1 MFLMLPLCTVL
12 KLGEG
17 HKKRLLSA
25 QVLGRI
31 ADMHGFG
38 ISRSLQDR
46 IAMAAGFEQ
55 RKGHENVA
63 AEVSAFLEN
72 QLIRSFD

>member
-1 MFLMLPLCTVL
+1 MLLLRTVL

-17 HKKRLLSA
+17 HKERLLSA
-25 QVLGRI
+25 QVSGWI

-46 IAMAAGFEQ
+46 IAMVAGFEQ
-55 RKGHENVA
+55 RKGHGNVA
-63 AEVSAFLEN
+63 AVVSAFLEN
-72 QLIRSFD
+72 QLI

>member
-1 MFLMLPLCTVL
+1 MPFVGT
-12 KLGEG
+12 GF
-17 HKKRLLSA
+17 
-25 QVLGRI
+25 GRI

-55 RKGHENVA
+55 RKGHGNA
-63 AEVSAFLEN
+63 AAVVSAFLEN
-72 QLIRSFD
+72 QLI